1 MDWDAVGAMGEVA
14 GAVAVVVTLVY
25 LAGQLRQ
32 NTRAI
37 KSANYAAYNQVA
49 SSLADFVAS
58 HAENMP
64 RFGERSTPEELT
76 PQQLWVRVGFAVNSI
91 SQAETIFLNHRAG
104 SLDDD
109 VFEARMDSFQ
119 RVLTDM
125 PLMKE
130 MFNDGVGASVS
141 DFKVYMNRRISNALE
156 EKAN

>member
-1 MDWDAVGAMGEVA
+1 MNWDAIGAMGEVA

-49 SSLADFVAS
+49 SSWADFVAN
-58 HAENMP
+58 HAEEMP
-64 RFGERSTPEELT
+64 GFDERSTPEALT
-76 PQQLWVRVGFAVNSI
+76 PKQLWVRVGFAVKSI
-91 SQAETIFLNHRAG
+91 SQAETIFLNHRSG

-125 PLMKE
+125 PLMNE
-130 MFNDGVGASVS
+130 MFNDGVGASVG
-141 DFKVYMNRRISNALE
+141 DFRVYMNKRISTALE
-156 EKAN
+156 ETSN